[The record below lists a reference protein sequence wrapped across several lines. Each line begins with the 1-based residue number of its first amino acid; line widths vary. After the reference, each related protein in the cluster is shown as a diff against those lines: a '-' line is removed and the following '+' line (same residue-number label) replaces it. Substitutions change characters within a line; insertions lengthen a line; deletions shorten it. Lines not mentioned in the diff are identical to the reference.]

1 MSDQLIK
8 VNIRT
13 QAPNCYTVKPN
24 KIAISPE
31 EKVDFKIT
39 LREGEYEGHKFKLSW
54 SDEERVIIL
63 SSVMTFLKL
72 KIIPKKSHKLTR
84 VHTSLQLLSTIA
96 AWLRM
101 KLNLLKWFFIL
112 FFRTKNDDLLDKRL
126 L

>member
-1 MSDQLIK
+1 MSDQLIT

-13 QAPNCYTVKPN
+13 QAPNFYTVKPN
-24 KIAISPE
+24 KIAISPG
-31 EKVDFKIT
+31 EKVDFKVT
-39 LREGEYEGHKFKLSW
+39 LRKGEDEGHKFKLSW

-63 SSVMTFLKL
+63 SSVTTFLKL
-72 KIIPKKSHKLTR
+72 RINPKSHKLTR

-96 AWLRM
+96 AWLLM

-112 FFRTKNDDLLDKRL
+112 FIRTENDDFLDKRL